1 MLKQNNFFVWV
12 HELKNKL
19 FIPISMGNMRKL
31 IMSA

>member
-1 MLKQNNFFVWV
+1 MLKQNNLFVWV

-19 FIPISMGNMRKL
+19 FTPISMGNMRKL